1 LWVGVVFA
9 FLGACGAQADSSTPV
24 TFDTAVSTSPVTTS
38 PVTASPVTTSPV
50 TTSPVTTGPVA
61 NDLAGFPR
69 FDMVV
74 AGEPWTVAVADTPQ
88 LRSQGLMGV
97 TELVGVDGMLFVFV
111 GETVTDP
118 VHVGF
123 YMLNTLIP
131 LDIWYFDYDGKL
143 VDMLTM
149 EPCEAAPCRTYL
161 ASDPFHYALET
172 EVGRID
178 PTGVVEMEFYG
189 FED

>member
-1 LWVGVVFA
+1 MWAGFVVVL
-9 FLGACGAQADSSTPV
+9 LGACGVDAGPSTSL
-24 TFDTAVSTSPVTTS
+24 TIDTAVSTSPVTTS
-38 PVTASPVTTSPV
+38 A
-50 TTSPVTTGPVA
+50 VTTGPVA
-61 NDLAGFPR
+61 NDLAGFSR
-69 FDMVV
+69 FDLVV
-74 AGEPWTVAVADTPQ
+74 ANEPWTVAVADTPQ
-88 LRSQGLMGV
+88 LKALGLMGV
-97 TELVGVDGMLFVFV
+97 TELSVDGMLFVFV

-123 YMLNTLIP
+123 HMLNTLIP

-149 EPCEAAPCRTYL
+149 EPCEQAPCPTYL

-178 PTGVVEMEFYG
+178 PTGVVEMDFYG